1 MSTNPA
7 GLLLLDRIAKNDI
20 PGLKALLLHDKHLV
34 DIDWTNPMTGE
45 TALHA
50 AVQFGNVETLHA
62 VLSFK
67 PTGINAKLLP
77 LKGGHT
83 SLHLAV
89 LRNNP
94 QLLEI
99 LLKNRADPHL
109 NNSAGFSPLHIAVQ
123 LNLPNC
129 LETLISR
136 GAADAEL
143 RDSAG
148 RTSAWWAQ
156 ALHANAS
163 SQLLPQDIPINWD
176 LEIMRGLMLAKEH
189 KLEPTCTVA
198 SGKAKK
204 GKKKKK
210 GGKKK

>member
-1 MSTNPA
+1 MNINPA
-7 GLLLLDRIAKNDI
+7 GLLLLDRIARNDI
-20 PGLKALLLHDKHLV
+20 PGMTKLLLHDKHLV
-34 DIDWTNPMTGE
+34 DIDWTNPLTGE
-45 TALHA
+45 TPLHT
-50 AVQFGNVETLHA
+50 AVQFGDVDTLKA

-77 LKGGHT
+77 IKGGHT

-89 LRNNP
+89 LRNSP
-94 QLLEI
+94 PRLEI

-109 NNSAGFSPLHIAVQ
+109 SNSAGFSPLHIAAQ
-123 LNLPNC
+123 LNFSGC

-156 ALHANAS
+156 ALHAKSAAV
-163 SQLLPQDIPINWD
+163 LLPQDIPINWD
-176 LEIMRGLMLAKEH
+176 LELQRGLALAKEH
-189 KLEPTCTVA
+189 KLQPTCLVA
-198 SGKAKK
+198 AGKAKKKK
-204 GKKKKK
+204 GKKKK
-210 GGKKK
+210 